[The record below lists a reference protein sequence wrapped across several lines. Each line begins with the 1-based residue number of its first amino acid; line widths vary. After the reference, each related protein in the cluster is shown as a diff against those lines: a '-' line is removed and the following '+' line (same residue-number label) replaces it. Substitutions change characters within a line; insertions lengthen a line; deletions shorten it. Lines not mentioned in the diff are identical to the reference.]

1 MMIVDDFITNDMG
14 NYVIKNYYV
23 IKLLRNKMV
32 ALLGRSI
39 QYTTIRWVV
48 AEVSVFLVLSLLE
61 LGSRGRRVAVLVHRW
76 K

>member
-32 ALLGRSI
+32 ALGRSI

-61 LGSRGRRVAVLVHRW
+61 LGSRGRRVAVLVHGW